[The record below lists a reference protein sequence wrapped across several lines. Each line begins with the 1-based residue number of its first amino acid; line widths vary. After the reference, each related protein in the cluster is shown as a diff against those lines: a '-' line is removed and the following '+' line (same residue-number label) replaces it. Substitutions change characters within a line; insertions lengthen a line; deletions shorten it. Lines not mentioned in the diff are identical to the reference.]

1 MGEWILRGREHL
13 ELAAIELRAEAE
25 AAIALSIGGAP
36 KRYAHTDPN
45 EDVALLVVREDG
57 LLLAVADG
65 HGGYEAAEL
74 ALDAIRIWDS
84 ELPARGEGSADWS
97 RLALGAFALANQRI
111 LANAVRGGRRRSR
124 TTLAFARV
132 EPEAGAIRWAS
143 IGDSHVF
150 HAANGVLD
158 LARARSHD
166 PASRGGTFFLGV
178 GEETEASLEEK
189 CRIGEEH
196 LADTQALVLAT
207 DGLSERGIGVDEP
220 ADTVAAAVRSAADLP
235 PPERAVALA
244 RVVVEA
250 SLAAHRKRRS
260 GDNVAVA
267 AAWLAAIRAR

>member
-1 MGEWILRGREHL
+1 MGEWILRGREYL

-74 ALDAIRIWDS
+74 ALEAIRSWDS
-84 ELPARGEGSADWS
+84 ELPARIEGSADWS

-132 EPEAGAIRWAS
+132 QPEAGAIRWAS

-158 LARARSHD
+158 LAHARGHPSQ
-166 PASRGGTFFLGV
+166 GTTFFLGV
-178 GEETEASLEEK
+178 GEETEASLAEK
-189 CRIGEEH
+189 CHIGEEH

-220 ADTVAAAVRSAADLP
+220 ADTVATAVRCAADLP
-235 PPERAVALA
+235 PPERATALA
-244 RVVVEA
+244 QGVVEA
-250 SLAAHRKRRS
+250 ALAAHRKRRS

-267 AAWLAAIRAR
+267 AAWLAALRAR